1 MQKEEAEVAKWV
13 YAQLNLYVADIVN
26 EQKMV
31 AQTVYDILSNQ
42 IGLISKSPN
51 APMTSRAPTPTMN
64 RLNGMMMGQGMR
76 QGFNQLMNYGSQAYN
91 TLRNLFAKTLSTPP
105 PAPEYSEE
113 YQKFLDNTNVV
124 QIETAT
130 KEKRADNV
138 VVVKTLGLHG
148 LKKLGDAFLPMS
160 NRGEEEDEIT
170 LPMKVPQFN
179 K

>member
-130 KEKRADNV
+130 KETGIHTVGSYSGFFIVNSHTRGLLDYKFCFSPQIV
-138 VVVKTLGLHG
+138 VGW
-148 LKKLGDAFLPMS
+148 LK
-160 NRGEEEDEIT
+160 
-170 LPMKVPQFN
+170 
-179 K
+179 